1 MANNKKENKSASE
14 ERVMIVVPKPRNV
27 IGDTECT
34 VGINGVYYQI
44 KYDAP
49 VSVPKNVADVI
60 KSHLALQADIEND
73 IENATMKPGKDAMAQ
88 L

>member
-1 MANNKKENKSASE
+1 MAKTNKSENKNE

-60 KSHLALQADIEND
+60 KSHLQLQADIEKD
-73 IENATMKPGKDAMAQ
+73 VENATMKPGKDAMAQ